1 MFPTTLNRVKFC
13 SLLTAVVWLANGC
26 STGQMVVR
34 GTETIMDSGIV
45 AMNQETD
52 LELAQGAMPANLK
65 LLEGMIIEDPGNTR
79 LHLYAA
85 EGFYGYTFG
94 FVEMQDRNR
103 ARNLYRRCY
112 EHARVALQ
120 QSGVTLDPE
129 TSTPAELEAAVGKA
143 GKKAVPA
150 MFWTASCLAN
160 WVNLNRDSPAGIAE
174 LTSAATLM
182 QRVIALDD
190 TFYHGGPHLFF
201 GVYYGGRSPLFGGN
215 FQLSEEHFRRAA
227 EINDDKL
234 LVVDVLQAEYL
245 DRQRLDREAFHTHL
259 TRVIEAPDN
268 LAPDMALMNAV
279 AKQQAAQLLESEDDW
294 F

>member
-65 LLEGMIIEDPGNTR
+65 LLEGMLIEDPGNTQ

-94 FVEMQDRNR
+94 FVEMQDSNR

-234 LVVDVLQAEYL
+234 LVVDLLQAEYL
-245 DRQRLDREAFHTHL
+245 DRQRLDRDAFHTHL

>member
-1 MFPTTLNRVKFC
+1 MQLTTLDLVKRGG
-13 SLLTAVVWLANGC
+13 LLVLSVWLASGC

-34 GTETIMDSGIV
+34 GTESILDSGVI

-52 LELAQGAMPANLK
+52 LDLAREAMPANLK
-65 LLEGMIIEDPGNTR
+65 LLEGMLIEDPGNTR

-94 FVEMQDRNR
+94 FVELQDPHR
-103 ARNLYRRCY
+103 AQHLYRRCY
-112 EHARVALQ
+112 EHARVALR
-120 QSGVTLDPE
+120 QSGVAPDPE
-129 TSTPAELEAAVGKA
+129 SSTPAEFETAVGKA
-143 GKKAVPA
+143 GRNAVPA
-150 MFWTASCLAN
+150 MFWAASCLAN
-160 WVNLNRDSPAGIAE
+160 WINLNRDSPAGIAE
-174 LTSAATLM
+174 LASAATLM

-215 FQLSEEHFRRAA
+215 YQLSEEHFRRAA
-227 EINDDKL
+227 EINQHKL
-234 LVVDVLQAEYL
+234 LLVDVLQAEYL
-245 DRQRLDREAFHTHL
+245 DRQRLDREAFHRHL

-268 LAPDMALMNAV
+268 LSPDMALMNAV
-279 AKQQAAQLLESEDDW
+279 AKQQAAVLLKAEDDW

>member
-1 MFPTTLNRVKFC
+1 MLPTFLNRVKFSC
-13 SLLTAVVWLANGC
+13 LLTAIVWLANGC

-34 GTETIMDSGIV
+34 GTETILDSGVV

-65 LLEGMIIEDPGNTR
+65 LLEGMLIEDPGNTR

-94 FVEMQDRNR
+94 FVEMQDSHR
-103 ARNLYRRCY
+103 AQHLYRRCY

-120 QSGVTLDPE
+120 QSGMTLDPE
-129 TSTPAELEAAVGKA
+129 TSSPAEFEAAVGKA

-160 WVNLNRDSPAGIAE
+160 WVNLNRNSPAGIAE

-182 QRVIALDD
+182 QRVIVLDD

-227 EINDDKL
+227 EINDNKL
-234 LVVDVLQAEYL
+234 LLVDVLQAEYL
-245 DRQRLDREAFHTHL
+245 DRQRLDRDAFHT
-259 TRVIEAPDN
+259 APDTRYRV
-268 LAPDMALMNAV
+268 AGQSGAGHGPDECDCKTAGCPTARIGG
-279 AKQQAAQLLESEDDW
+279 
-294 F
+294 

>member
-94 FVEMQDRNR
+94 FVEMQDSNR

-129 TSTPAELEAAVGKA
+129 TSTPAELEAAVGKV

-215 FQLSEEHFRRAA
+215 FRLSEEHFRRAA

-245 DRQRLDREAFHTHL
+245 DRQRLDRDAFHTHL

>member
-94 FVEMQDRNR
+94 FVEMQDSNR

-129 TSTPAELEAAVGKA
+129 TSTPAELEAAVGKV

>member
-94 FVEMQDRNR
+94 FVEMQDSNR

-129 TSTPAELEAAVGKA
+129 TSTSAKFEAAVGKA

-215 FQLSEEHFRRAA
+215 FRLSEEHFRRAA

>member
-1 MFPTTLNRVKFC
+1 MFPTPLNRVKFC
-13 SLLTAVVWLANGC
+13 SLLTALVWLANGC

-94 FVEMQDRNR
+94 FVEMQDSHR
-103 ARNLYRRCY
+103 AQHLYRRCY
-112 EHARVALQ
+112 EHARAALQ

-129 TSTPAELEAAVGKA
+129 TSTSAEFEAAVGKA

-182 QRVIALDD
+182 QRVIVLDD

-234 LVVDVLQAEYL
+234 LVVDLLQAEYL
-245 DRQRLDREAFHTHL
+245 DRQRLDRDAFHAHL

-268 LAPDMALMNAV
+268 LAPNMALMNAV

>member
-1 MFPTTLNRVKFC
+1 MLTSFLNRLKLSC
-13 SLLTAVVWLANGC
+13 LLAVVVWLASGC
-26 STGQMVVR
+26 SPGKMVVR
-34 GTETIMDSGIV
+34 GTETILDSGVV

-65 LLEGMIIEDPGNTR
+65 LLEGMLIEDPGNTR
-79 LHLYAA
+79 LHLFAA

-94 FVEMQDRNR
+94 FVEMQDSHR
-103 ARNLYRRCY
+103 AQHLYRRCY

-120 QSGVTLDPE
+120 QSGLTLDPE
-129 TSTPAELEAAVGKA
+129 TSTPEEFEAAVGKA
-143 GKKAVPA
+143 GQKAVPA

-160 WVNLNRDSPAGIAE
+160 WVNLNRNSPAGIAE
-174 LTSAATLM
+174 LASAATLM
-182 QRVIALDD
+182 QRVMVLDD
-190 TFYHGGPHLFF
+190 SFYHGGPHLFF
-201 GVYYGGRSPLFGGN
+201 GVYYGGRSPLFGGD

-234 LVVDVLQAEYL
+234 LLVDVLQAEYL
-245 DRQRLDREAFHTHL
+245 DRQRLDRDAFHRHL
-259 TRVIEAPDN
+259 TRVLEAPDN

-279 AKQQAAQLLESEDDW
+279 AKQRATQLLESEDDW

>member
-1 MFPTTLNRVKFC
+1 MFPTPLNRVKFC

-94 FVEMQDRNR
+94 FVEMQDSHR
-103 ARNLYRRCY
+103 AQHLYRRCY

-129 TSTPAELEAAVGKA
+129 TSTSAEFEAAVGKA

-182 QRVIALDD
+182 QRVIVLDD

-215 FQLSEEHFRRAA
+215 FQLSEDHFRRAA

-234 LVVDVLQAEYL
+234 LVVDLLQAEYL
-245 DRQRLDREAFHTHL
+245 DRQRLDRDAFHAHL

>member
-1 MFPTTLNRVKFC
+1 MFTATLNRVKFC
-13 SLLTAVVWLANGC
+13 CLLTAVVWLASGC

-34 GTETIMDSGIV
+34 GTETILDSGIV

-65 LLEGMIIEDPGNTR
+65 LLEGMLIEDPGNTR

-94 FVEMQDRNR
+94 FVEMQDSDR
-103 ARNLYRRCY
+103 AQHLYRRCY

-129 TSTPAELEAAVGKA
+129 TSTSAEFEAAVGKA

-160 WVNLNRDSPAGIAE
+160 WVNLNRNSPAGIAE

-182 QRVIALDD
+182 QRVIVLDD

-215 FQLSEEHFRRAA
+215 FRLSEEHFRRAA
-227 EINDDKL
+227 EINDNKL
-234 LVVDVLQAEYL
+234 LLVDVLQAEYL
-245 DRQRLDREAFHTHL
+245 DRQRLDLDAFHTHL

-268 LAPDMALMNAV
+268 LAPDMALMNAI

>member
-1 MFPTTLNRVKFC
+1 MLPTCLNRVKFSC
-13 SLLTAVVWLANGC
+13 LLTIVVWLASGC

-34 GTETIMDSGIV
+34 GTQTILDSGVV

-52 LELAQGAMPANLK
+52 LELAEQAMPANLK
-65 LLEGMIIEDPGNTR
+65 LLEGMIIEDPHNAELR
-79 LHLYAA
+79 LYAA

-94 FVEMQDRNR
+94 FVELQDSHR
-103 ARNLYRRCY
+103 AQHLYRRCY
-112 EHARVALQ
+112 EHARVALVE
-120 QSGVTLDPE
+120 SGVTLDPE
-129 TSTPAELEAAVGKA
+129 TSTPEEFEAAVGKA
-143 GKKAVPA
+143 GQKAIPA

-160 WVNLNRDSPAGIAE
+160 WVNLNRNSPAGIAE
-174 LTSAATLM
+174 LASAATLM
-182 QRVIALDD
+182 QRVIVLDD

-201 GVYYGGRSPLFGGN
+201 GVYYGGRSPLFGGD
-215 FQLSEEHFRRAA
+215 FRLSEEHFNRAA

-234 LVVDVLQAEYL
+234 LLVDVLQAEYL
-245 DRQRLDREAFHTHL
+245 DRQRLDRDAFHQHL

-279 AKQQAAQLLESEDDW
+279 AKQQAAQLIESEDDW

>member
-65 LLEGMIIEDPGNTR
+65 LLEGMIIEDPGNTQ

-94 FVEMQDRNR
+94 FVEMQDSNR

-129 TSTPAELEAAVGKA
+129 TSPPAELEAAVGKA

-160 WVNLNRDSPAGIAE
+160 WVNLNRDSPASIAE

-182 QRVIALDD
+182 QRVIVLDD

-215 FQLSEEHFRRAA
+215 FRLSEEHFRRAA

-234 LVVDVLQAEYL
+234 LVVDVLQAKYL
-245 DRQRLDREAFHTHL
+245 DRQRLDRDAFHSHL

>member
-1 MFPTTLNRVKFC
+1 MFTTTLNRVKFC

-52 LELAQGAMPANLK
+52 LQLAQGAMPANLK
-65 LLEGMIIEDPGNTR
+65 LLEGMIIEDPGNTQ

-94 FVEMQDRNR
+94 FVEMQDSNR

-129 TSTPAELEAAVGKA
+129 TSTPAELEAAVGKV

-160 WVNLNRDSPAGIAE
+160 WVNLNRSSPAGIAE
-174 LTSAATLM
+174 LASAATLM

-215 FQLSEEHFRRAA
+215 FRLSEEHFRRAA

>member
-13 SLLTAVVWLANGC
+13 SLLTALVWLANGC

-94 FVEMQDRNR
+94 FVEMQDSNR

-129 TSTPAELEAAVGKA
+129 TSTPAELEAAVGKV

-215 FQLSEEHFRRAA
+215 FRLSEEHFRRAA

-279 AKQQAAQLLESEDDW
+279 AKQQAAQLLESEEDW

>member
-13 SLLTAVVWLANGC
+13 SLLTAIVWLANGC

-94 FVEMQDRNR
+94 FVEMQDSNR

-129 TSTPAELEAAVGKA
+129 TSTPAELEAAVGKV

-215 FQLSEEHFRRAA
+215 FRLSEEHFRRAA

>member
-13 SLLTAVVWLANGC
+13 SLLTAVVWLSNGC

-94 FVEMQDRNR
+94 FVEMQDSNR

-129 TSTPAELEAAVGKA
+129 TSTPAELEAAVGKV

-174 LTSAATLM
+174 LASAATLM

-279 AKQQAAQLLESEDDW
+279 AKQQAAQLLESEEDW

>member
-65 LLEGMIIEDPGNTR
+65 LLEGMLIEDPGNTQ

-94 FVEMQDRNR
+94 FVEMQDSNR

-129 TSTPAELEAAVGKA
+129 TSTPAELEAAVGKV

-215 FQLSEEHFRRAA
+215 FRLSEEHFRRAA

>member
-13 SLLTAVVWLANGC
+13 SLLTALVWLSNGC

-94 FVEMQDRNR
+94 FVEMQDSNR

-129 TSTPAELEAAVGKA
+129 TSTPAELEAAVGKV
-143 GKKAVPA
+143 GKRAVPA

-245 DRQRLDREAFHTHL
+245 DRQRLDRDAFHTHL

>member
-94 FVEMQDRNR
+94 FVEMQDSNR

-129 TSTPAELEAAVGKA
+129 TSTPAELEAAVGKV

-215 FQLSEEHFRRAA
+215 FRLSEEHFRRAA

>member
-94 FVEMQDRNR
+94 FVEMQDSNR

-129 TSTPAELEAAVGKA
+129 TSTPAELEAAVGKV
-143 GKKAVPA
+143 GKRAVPA

-215 FQLSEEHFRRAA
+215 FRLSEEHFRRAA

-279 AKQQAAQLLESEDDW
+279 AKQQAAQLLESEEDW

>member
-1 MFPTTLNRVKFC
+1 MLPTSLNRVKISC
-13 SLLTAVVWLANGC
+13 LLTALVWLASGC
-26 STGQMVVR
+26 STGQIVVR

-94 FVEMQDRNR
+94 FVELQDSRR
-103 ARNLYRRCY
+103 AQHLYRRCY
-112 EHARVALQ
+112 EHARVALR

-129 TSTPAELEAAVGKA
+129 TSMPAEFEAAVGKA
-143 GKKAVPA
+143 GRKAVPA

-160 WVNLNRDSPAGIAE
+160 WVNLNRNSPAGIAE
-174 LTSAATLM
+174 LASAATLM
-182 QRVIALDD
+182 QRVIAIDD

-201 GVYYGGRSPLFGGN
+201 GVYYGGRSPLFGGD

-234 LVVDVLQAEYL
+234 LLVYVLQAEYL
-245 DRQRLDREAFHTHL
+245 DRQRLDRDAFHRHL

-268 LAPDMALMNAV
+268 LSTDMALMNAV
-279 AKQQAAQLLESEDDW
+279 AKQQAAQLLKSEDDW

>member
-1 MFPTTLNRVKFC
+1 MLSTPLNRVKFSC
-13 SLLTAVVWLANGC
+13 LLISVVWLASGC
-26 STGQMVVR
+26 SPGKMVVR
-34 GTETIMDSGIV
+34 GTETILDSGVV

-65 LLEGMIIEDPGNTR
+65 LLEGMLIEDPGNTR

-94 FVEMQDRNR
+94 FVEMQDSRR
-103 ARNLYRRCY
+103 AQHLYRRCY

-120 QSGVTLDPE
+120 QSGLTLDPE
-129 TSTPAELEAAVGKA
+129 TSTPEEFEAAVGKA
-143 GKKAVPA
+143 GQKAVPA

-160 WVNLNRDSPAGIAE
+160 WVNLNRNSPAGIAE
-174 LTSAATLM
+174 LASAATLM
-182 QRVIALDD
+182 QRVIVLDD

-215 FQLSEEHFRRAA
+215 FRLSEEHFRRAA

-234 LVVDVLQAEYL
+234 LLVDVLQAEYL
-245 DRQRLDREAFHTHL
+245 DRQRLDREAFHRHL

-279 AKQQAAQLLESEDDW
+279 AKQQAAQLLGSEDDW

>member
-13 SLLTAVVWLANGC
+13 SLLTALVWLANGC

-65 LLEGMIIEDPGNTR
+65 LLEGMIIEDPGNTQ

-245 DRQRLDREAFHTHL
+245 DRQRLDRDAFHTHL

>member
-1 MFPTTLNRVKFC
+1 MLPATLNRVKC
-13 SLLTAVVWLANGC
+13 SCLLAVVVWLAGGC

-34 GTETIMDSGIV
+34 GTQTILDSGVV
-45 AMNQETD
+45 AMNRETD
-52 LELAQGAMPANLK
+52 LELAEQAMPANLK
-65 LLEGMIIEDPGNTR
+65 LLEGMIIEDPHNADLR
-79 LHLYAA
+79 LYAA

-94 FVEMQDRNR
+94 FVELQDSHR
-103 ARNLYRRCY
+103 AQHLYRRCY

-120 QSGVTLDPE
+120 ESGVTADPE
-129 TSTPAELEAAVGKA
+129 TSMPAEFEAAVGKA
-143 GKKAVPA
+143 GRKAVPA

-160 WVNLNRDSPAGIAE
+160 WVNLNRNSPAGIAE
-174 LTSAATLM
+174 LASAAALM

-190 TFYHGGPHLFF
+190 TYYHGGPHLFF

-234 LVVDVLQAEYL
+234 LLVYVLQAEYL
-245 DRQRLDREAFHTHL
+245 DRQRLDRDAFHRHL
-259 TRVIEAPDN
+259 TRVIEAPEN

-279 AKQQAAQLLESEDDW
+279 AKQQAGVLLKAEDDW

>member
-13 SLLTAVVWLANGC
+13 SLLTALVWLANGC

-65 LLEGMIIEDPGNTR
+65 LLEGMIIEDPGNTQ

-143 GKKAVPA
+143 GKRAVPA

-245 DRQRLDREAFHTHL
+245 DRQRLDRDAFHTHL